1 MEGNAGEESSNV
13 ERMGVDSRES
23 DGLKVDP
30 WISAQC
36 GPSLA
41 VWH

>member
-41 VWH
+41 MWH